1 MAKSGVH
8 GEKTGR
14 IWSDLVGLAAAW
26 SGGVMGMSVHGSGF
40 RVLGSWLMGAAFGSR
55 RAAENDRDLPPLG
68 GIPPSGGTPTPYRT
82 REQASRRT
90 PYRRPPPPGG
100 AHGLAVDARKRV
112 PPNSV
117 PALNSGENV
126 FAGALLEGRREPLGH
141 P

>member
-82 REQASRRT
+82 GEQASRRT
-90 PYRRPPPPGG
+90 PYRRPLPPGG